1 MQLITSR
8 ISLFMFCA
16 VAFLVAVSASC
27 KNDDTSSQTPNGSI
41 QAEATARPTITPVP
55 TATSTPGPSPTP
67 SPTATPTATPRPTS
81 TPSPPKSHMYEMGR
95 LFAEMGVDFS
105 TLFVSKVGNSQWPTK
120 ALGCPE
126 IGTYYDT
133 ADAPYIGT
141 YYFLSNGKIEWEYH
155 VDAQDTYVIRC
166 SERTSPIPL
175 VNVTENANLRT
186 AGKLSLMRRNFTTNT
201 FEFIGQIT
209 PEDKAKVIEIFDQ
222 PASISEA
229 PSCETVFR
237 LDFETN
243 EGKQEIEF
251 ICANDYQSFDIYW
264 NGLHGIAPPLGNIVG
279 QYLTGNP
286 VPTLPTA
293 KP

>member
-27 KNDDTSSQTPNGSI
+27 KNDDTSSQTPNGNI

-67 SPTATPTATPRPTS
+67 GPTATPTATPRPTS

-186 AGKLSLMRRNFTTNT
+186 ASKLSLMRRNFTTNT

-264 NGLHGIAPPLGNIVG
+264 NGLHGLAPPLGNIVG